1 MATKRQLNSTK
12 NISTKRYLKEKIK
25 GLKEFIEQSNH
36 ENTQNLT
43 DANTNKEILINQLRD
58 YRKKVQEFKTTL
70 TENEETEA
78 LINNY
83 EDVYIERE
91 KLALDYKETQPTK
104 TNSKR

>member
-12 NISTKRYLKEKIK
+12 NISTKRYLNEKIK

-36 ENTQNLT
+36 ANTQNLT
-43 DANTNKEILINQLRD
+43 DADTNKEILINQLRD

-91 KLALDYKETQPTK
+91 KLALGYKRSS
-104 TNSKR
+104 TN

>member
-1 MATKRQLNSTK
+1 MATKRQLNSNK
-12 NISTKRYLKEKIK
+12 NISTKRYLNEKIK

-43 DANTNKEILINQLRD
+43 DADTNKEILINQLRD

-91 KLALDYKETQPTK
+91 KLALGYKRSS
-104 TNSKR
+104 TN

>member
-12 NISTKRYLKEKIK
+12 NISTKRYLNEKIK

-43 DANTNKEILINQLRD
+43 DADTNKEILINQLRD

-91 KLALDYKETQPTK
+91 KLALGYKRSS
-104 TNSKR
+104 TN

>member
-1 MATKRQLNSTK
+1 MATKRQLNSNK
-12 NISTKRYLKEKIK
+12 NISTKRYLNEKIK

-43 DANTNKEILINQLRD
+43 DADTNKEILINQLRD

-91 KLALDYKETQPTK
+91 KLALGYKRNS
-104 TNSKR
+104 TN